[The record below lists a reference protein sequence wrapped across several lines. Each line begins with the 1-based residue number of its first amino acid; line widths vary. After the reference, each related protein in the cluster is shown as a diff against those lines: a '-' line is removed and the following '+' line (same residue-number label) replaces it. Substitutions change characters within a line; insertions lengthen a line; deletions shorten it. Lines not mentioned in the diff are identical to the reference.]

1 MKKWLK
7 VILFGIGIWAIPFIV
22 AMFFYSPEGTLKIDL
37 IFFKTVMLLVGALTG
52 AYFIILYFK
61 NLEKKFFKEGI
72 LLGGSWFVIQW
83 ALDFII
89 LIPMTKMHI
98 PTYIVSI
105 GLRYGVILIM
115 TVTVGFVLEKSLS
128 K

>member
-61 NLEKKFFKEGI
+61 NLEKKFFKE
-72 LLGGSWFVIQW
+72 
-83 ALDFII
+83 
-89 LIPMTKMHI
+89 
-98 PTYIVSI
+98 
-105 GLRYGVILIM
+105 
-115 TVTVGFVLEKSLS
+115 
-128 K
+128 